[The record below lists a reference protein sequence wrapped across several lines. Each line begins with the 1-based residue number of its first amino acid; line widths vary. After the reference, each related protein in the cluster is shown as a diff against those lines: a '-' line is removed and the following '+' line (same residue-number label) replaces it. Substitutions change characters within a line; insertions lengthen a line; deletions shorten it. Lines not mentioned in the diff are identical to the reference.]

1 MSFHISIRFVQN
13 DTYYFVYYF
22 VTYTNHLPSFCSVL
36 TGVSTIPKMKTKK
49 RTKMKRIRITKER
62 PNPMMGNP
70 LGHLFVR
77 VEKLLI
83 MWVVYVT
90 YT

>member
-1 MSFHISIRFVQN
+1 
-13 DTYYFVYYF
+13 
-22 VTYTNHLPSFCSVL
+22 VL
-36 TGVSTIPKMKTKK
+36 TTIPKMQTKK
-49 RTKMKRIRITKER
+49 KKKMMRVTKER

-77 VEKLLI
+77 AQKLLI

>member
-1 MSFHISIRFVQN
+1 
-13 DTYYFVYYF
+13 
-22 VTYTNHLPSFCSVL
+22 VL
-36 TGVSTIPKMKTKK
+36 TTIPKMTKK
-49 RTKMKRIRITKER
+49 EKKKMKRMKVTKER

-77 VEKLLI
+77 VQKSI
-83 MWVVYVT
+83 QMWVVIVT